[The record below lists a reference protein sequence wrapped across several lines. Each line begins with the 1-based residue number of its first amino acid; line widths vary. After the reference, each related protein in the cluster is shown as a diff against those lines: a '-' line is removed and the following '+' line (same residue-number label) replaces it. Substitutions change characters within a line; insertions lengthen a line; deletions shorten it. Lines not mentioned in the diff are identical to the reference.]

1 MLKLKEDIEVTENDS
16 HLLDDYG
23 ITLGYGDDIK
33 MNTRRLLEARLE
45 DIKLRRELDDHWQI
59 D

>member
-1 MLKLKEDIEVTENDS
+1 MKEDIEVTENDS